1 MRLFSFL
8 VLYLLILNNL
18 SACSCSYSF
27 NSTFNQTSSKSEFV
41 ALVKVLS
48 FDEYLEFNDSESGK
62 RIPYSMTVE
71 VLKKFRGKE
80 DRIQISI
87 LGDNGMLCRP
97 YLTEF
102 EINSHY
108 LIAPTFIDYDSSKA
122 YEFFSCRTDYLM
134 YDIESNKLSGRYSWF
149 RNKLDLETFENKLE
163 KGDFDLI
170 FILSFLIFILL
181 LLSIRRILKS

>member
-18 SACSCSYSF
+18 SACSCSYSI
-27 NSTFNQTSSKSEFV
+27 NSTFNHTSRKSEFV

-87 LGDNGMLCRP
+87 HGDNGMLCLYKP
-97 YLTEF
+97 P
-102 EINSHY
+102 N
-108 LIAPTFIDYDSSKA
+108 
-122 YEFFSCRTDYLM
+122 
-134 YDIESNKLSGRYSWF
+134 
-149 RNKLDLETFENKLE
+149 
-163 KGDFDLI
+163 
-170 FILSFLIFILL
+170 
-181 LLSIRRILKS
+181 